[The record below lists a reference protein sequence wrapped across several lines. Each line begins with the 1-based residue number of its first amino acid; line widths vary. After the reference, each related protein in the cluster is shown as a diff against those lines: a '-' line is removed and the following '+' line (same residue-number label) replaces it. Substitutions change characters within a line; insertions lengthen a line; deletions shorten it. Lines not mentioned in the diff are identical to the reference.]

1 MSFGQFKSS
10 LQSLI
15 SFLVHICS
23 SGLYR
28 GLGIFHREPYMFV
41 GSLHFAILLVYN
53 QFWPCDKL
61 NHTPDKNKSPKGVTV
76 LGY

>member
-41 GSLHFAILLVYN
+41 GYILLYFLYTTNFGLVI
-53 QFWPCDKL
+53 
-61 NHTPDKNKSPKGVTV
+61 S
-76 LGY
+76 